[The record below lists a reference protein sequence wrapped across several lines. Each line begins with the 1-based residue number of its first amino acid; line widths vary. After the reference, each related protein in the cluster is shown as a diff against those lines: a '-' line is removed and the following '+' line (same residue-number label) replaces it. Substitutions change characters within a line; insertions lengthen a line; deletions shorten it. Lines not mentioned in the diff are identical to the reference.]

1 MPNEKTLMPYIE
13 ERVRAGASK
22 QAITEQLT
30 AVGWSEDDAE
40 SAYAGALVAVG
51 VPVPDGSTAG
61 QHLKKATTMD
71 VVLNFF
77 SFILLGVVATALGTL
92 YFAIINH
99 YFPDPLNASG
109 YYGRSSA
116 VHYAIAALIIAF
128 PCYYFVVRFWFRR
141 FRDDVAK
148 TESGLTKWV
157 TYLVLLIASVT
168 IVGDLIAVLFT
179 FFQGEIS
186 VRFFLKAVT
195 ILGIAGSVFGFYF
208 LERKKIQYKQ
218 DIPRTTFQTFGS
230 VLAFFVIAGIILG
243 FMVAGSPATE
253 RKRGFDEQ
261 RASDL
266 NELSYCINGYA
277 QEYEQLPTSLADL
290 QKSTSYSYCANK
302 RDPETG
308 EQYTY
313 TVVTPVTTSG
323 TVLSQGEYEL
333 CATFSLAVED
343 SATTGAETKYLGYN
357 DYASKW
363 NTHGAGYEC
372 DAETVN
378 IKKLPTPVY

>member
-1 MPNEKTLMPYIE
+1 MADEKTLASYIE

-30 AVGWSEDDAE
+30 AVGWSEEDAE
-40 SAYAGALVAVG
+40 SAYAAALVAVG
-51 VPVPDGSTAG
+51 VPVPMGSTAG

-99 YFPDPLNASG
+99 YFPDPLNVG
-109 YYGRSSA
+109 YYYGRSSA

-128 PCYYFVVRFWFRR
+128 PFYYFVVRFWFKR
-141 FRDDVAK
+141 FRDDSAK

-186 VRFFLKAVT
+186 ARFFLKALT
-195 ILGIAGSVFGFYF
+195 ILGIAGAVFGFYF

-218 DIPRTTFQTFGS
+218 DIPQKTFQLFGFALS
-230 VLAFFVIAGIILG
+230 GIVIVGIVLG
-243 FMVAGSPATE
+243 FLVAGSPATE

-261 RASDL
+261 RANDL

-277 QEYEQLPTSLADL
+277 QEYQQLPTSVADL
-290 QKSTSYSYCANK
+290 QKSTSYSYCANR

-308 EQYTY
+308 EQYNY
-313 TVVTPVTTSG
+313 AVVTPVTTVG
-323 TVLSQGEYEL
+323 NELSQGEYEL
-333 CATFSLAVED
+333 CATFSLASD
-343 SATTGAETKYLGYN
+343 AGANTESPYVGYY
-357 DYASKW
+357 DQASKW
-363 NTHGAGYEC
+363 NSHGVGYEC
-372 DAETVN
+372 DTETVN
-378 IKKLPTPVY
+378 IKKLPTVVY